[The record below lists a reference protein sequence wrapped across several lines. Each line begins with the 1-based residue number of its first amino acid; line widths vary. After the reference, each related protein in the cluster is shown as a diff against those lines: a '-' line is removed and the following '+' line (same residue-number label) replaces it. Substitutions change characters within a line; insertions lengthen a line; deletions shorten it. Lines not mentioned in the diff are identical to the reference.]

1 MFTELFGLADNLK
14 WSMRSDKR
22 TSIDNFS
29 MLQNDEQNL
38 MTRFYSTIVL
48 HSLFIVCLKKYTT
61 SQVHHNNGSVVNEQ
75 DAFSSTSPYTSYTLA
90 EAISQLRACE
100 CLLSIRLVCCAG
112 VCCLLS
118 SCCEY
123 TTFCAILGLQRSI
136 TAGDSLL
143 YTRTALLL
151 RFSSPFN
158 YSPSE
163 WWYS

>member
-1 MFTELFGLADNLK
+1 
-14 WSMRSDKR
+14 
-22 TSIDNFS
+22 
-29 MLQNDEQNL
+29 

-61 SQVHHNNGSVVNEQ
+61 STVHHNNGSVVNEQ

-112 VCCLLS
+112 VCCLHS

-136 TAGDSLL
+136 TAGDNLL

-151 RFSSPFN
+151 RFSSPVITPQVNGGIVVYFLFVSCSIVGVYAHFLLEF
-158 YSPSE
+158 YSFCKISG
-163 WWYS
+163 